1 MPPSPESLPPDAL
14 KPNPRNART
23 HPKRQLDAI
32 AASIRRFGFLN
43 PVLVDAEGVII
54 AGHGRALAARRL
66 GLERIPVL
74 RVEHLSEADRRAYV
88 IADNKLA
95 QMAGWD
101 RDVLAVELQHLI
113 EVDASLPEVIGFAVG
128 EVDVLLDE
136 VGGGVDPDDEAVPAV
151 VERAVTRPGDLWE
164 LGGRHRVA
172 CGDARDAAAL
182 NQLMGDATADA
193 VFVDPPYNVAIQG
206 HVGGRGSIRHREFA
220 MASGE
225 MTPEAFR
232 AFLRAMAE
240 ALTGVSRPGAVHFV
254 CMDWRHAGDLIAA
267 LTPIYDELLN
277 LCVWRKSNAGMGSLY
292 RSQHELVFVFRHGR
306 APHRNAVE
314 LGRHGRHRT
323 NVWDYPSVNGAHAD
337 RRRQLEWH
345 PTVKPVALVAAAI
358 KDVTRRGDVVLD
370 SFLGSGTTL
379 IACERVGRACR
390 GVELDPLYVDLAL
403 RRWSE
408 ATGLAPVLS
417 QTGQPFDA
425 VARERQSDGADEA
438 PVAPA
443 WGDDQ

>member
-1 MPPSPESLPPDAL
+1 MPPSPELISPDAL

-23 HPKRQLDAI
+23 HPKRQLEAI

-54 AGHGRALAARRL
+54 AGHGRALAARQL
-66 GLERIPVL
+66 GLTQIPVL
-74 RVEHLSEADRRAYV
+74 RVEHLTEADKRAYV

-101 RDVLAVELQHLI
+101 RDVLAIELQHLI
-113 EVDASLPEVIGFAVG
+113 EVDAGLPEVIGFAAG

-136 VGGGVDPDDEAVPAV
+136 VGGGADPDDETLPV
-151 VERAVTRPGDLWE
+151 VAEQAVTRPGDIWE

-172 CGDARDAAAL
+172 CGDARDAAVLSAL
-182 NQLMGDATADA
+182 MAEERADA

-206 HVGGRGSIRHREFA
+206 HVGGRGAIRHREFA

-225 MTPEAFR
+225 MSPEAFQN
-232 AFLRAMAE
+232 FLRQMGE
-240 ALTGVSRPGAVHFV
+240 TLTGASRLGSVHFV
-254 CMDWRHAGDLIAA
+254 CMDWRHASDLLSA
-267 LTPIYDELLN
+267 LTPVYDQLLN

-292 RSQHELVFVFRHGR
+292 RSQHELVFVFRHGS

-314 LGRHGRHRT
+314 LGRHGRNRT

-337 RRRQLEWH
+337 RRRQLAWH
-345 PTVKPVALVAAAI
+345 PTVKPVALVVDAI
-358 KDVTRRGDVVLD
+358 KDVTQRGDVVLD
-370 SFLGSGTTL
+370 SFLGSGTSL
-379 IACERVGRACR
+379 IACERSGRACR

-403 RRWSE
+403 RRWAE
-408 ATGLAPVLS
+408 ITGLSPVLS
-417 QTGQPFDA
+417 ATGQPFDA
-425 VARERQSDGADEA
+425 VERERRQEDPTNAAE
-438 PVAPA
+438 
-443 WGDDQ
+443 GDDR